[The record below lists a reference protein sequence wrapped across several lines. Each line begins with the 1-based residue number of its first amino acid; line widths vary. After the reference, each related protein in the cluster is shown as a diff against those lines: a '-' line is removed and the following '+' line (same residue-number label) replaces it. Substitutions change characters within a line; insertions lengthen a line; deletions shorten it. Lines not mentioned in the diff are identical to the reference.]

1 MCPQP
6 WAWKVAGAHWGGCS
20 VGVESV
26 IETRERG
33 APLEWGKVSCQH
45 ESVCDHRVSQQ
56 HSEGAWARAQARA
69 LVVAA
74 GV

>member
-1 MCPQP
+1 M
-6 WAWKVAGAHWGGCS
+6 
-20 VGVESV
+20 